1 MALHL
6 IQLDGELV
14 LVISQ
19 FEDRMRYRKLFP
31 LFALLLIAGC
41 VPQQQYNQEVQQVQ
55 HLTYMDNTY
64 KQLNQNLQT
73 EVNADQVQIKQLQNR
88 LQVTM
93 VNAILFPEGGWELSQ
108 NGKQELGKIVPT
120 LQGVTA
126 KQIVIEGYTDNEPI
140 LEPLASRFPNNWYL
154 SAARAISVVSY
165 LDEQGL
171 DPNQLSAVAFGKY
184 HPIAPNDTPAGRAQN
199 RRINIVIQ
207 DQTP

>member
-1 MALHL
+1 MM
-6 IQLDGELV
+6 V
-14 LVISQ
+14 
-19 FEDRMRYRKLFP
+19 RKLGS
-31 LFALLLIAGC
+31 LFALLLVAGC

-120 LQGVTA
+120 LQGVSG
-126 KQIVIEGYTDNEPI
+126 KQIVIEGFTDNEPI
-140 LEPLASRFPNNWYL
+140 LEPLARRFPNNWYL

-165 LDEQGL
+165 LEERGI

-184 HPIAPNDTPAGRAQN
+184 HPIASNDSPEGRVQN

>member
-1 MALHL
+1 MKAKKL
-6 IQLDGELV
+6 ILICSLV
-14 LVISQ
+14 FIG
-19 FEDRMRYRKLFP
+19 
-31 LFALLLIAGC
+31 GC

-64 KQLNQNLQT
+64 RQLNQNLQS

-108 NGKQELGKIVPT
+108 NGKRELGKIVPP
-120 LQGVTA
+120 LQGA
-126 KQIVIEGYTDNEPI
+126 AGKQIVIEGFTDNEPI

-154 SAARAISVVSY
+154 SAARAISVVSF
-165 LDEQGL
+165 LEEQGL

-184 HPIAPNDTPAGRAQN
+184 HPIASNDTPAGRAQN

>member
-1 MALHL
+1 MKERRLIALL
-6 IQLDGELV
+6 
-14 LVISQ
+14 
-19 FEDRMRYRKLFP
+19 
-31 LFALLLIAGC
+31 ALLLIAGC

-120 LQGVTA
+120 LQGVA
-126 KQIVIEGYTDNEPI
+126 GKQIVIEGYTDNEPI
-140 LEPLASRFPNNWYL
+140 LEPLASHFPNNWYL

-165 LDEQGL
+165 LEEQGL
-171 DPNQLSAVAFGKY
+171 DPNTLSAVAFGKY
-184 HPIAPNDTPAGRAQN
+184 HPIASNDTPAGRAQN

-207 DQTP
+207 DQAP

>member
-1 MALHL
+1 MK
-6 IQLDGELV
+6 V
-14 LVISQ
+14 
-19 FEDRMRYRKLFP
+19 RKLIT
-31 LFALLLIAGC
+31 LVVLLLIAGC

-64 KQLNQNLQT
+64 QQLNQNLQT
-73 EVNADQVQIKQLQNR
+73 EVNAGQVQIKQLQNR

-93 VNAILFPEGGWELSQ
+93 VNAILFPEGGWELSRS
-108 NGKQELGKIVPT
+108 GKQELSKIVPA
-120 LQGVTA
+120 LQGVTG
-126 KQIVIEGYTDNEPI
+126 KQVVIEGFTDNEPI

-165 LDEQGL
+165 LEEQGV
-171 DPNQLSAVAFGKY
+171 DPNQLSAVAFGKF
-184 HPIAPNDTPAGRAQN
+184 HPIAPNDSREGRAQN

>member
-1 MALHL
+1 MK
-6 IQLDGELV
+6 
-14 LVISQ
+14 
-19 FEDRMRYRKLFP
+19 YRKSVAL
-31 LFALLLIAGC
+31 LALLLISGC

-55 HLTYMDNTY
+55 HLSYMDNTY

-108 NGKQELGKIVPT
+108 NGRQELGKIVPT
-120 LQGVTA
+120 LEGVTG

-140 LEPLASRFPNNWYL
+140 LAPLATRFPNNWYL

-165 LDEQGL
+165 LEKQGL

-184 HPIAPNDTPAGRAQN
+184 HPIASNDTPAGRAQN

-207 DQTP
+207 DETP